1 MNEKSF
7 DLHSKEHASG
17 EKFDYYVCSAAGAL
31 FAYIGQTYTP
41 HTFDSWYYF
50 LTPIALF
57 ALTVC
62 FGIGLWAISIS
73 KIVIMLNK
81 EVLLLL
87 EESTQILELLGNSNA
102 EVFDSP
108 KQKRATRTELVA
120 KVEVNRVSANEL
132 REDAIKEIRK
142 ADIFNSIR
150 NLSLGVGF
158 LLILASKILQPYFAG
173 K

>member
-17 EKFDYYVCSAAGAL
+17 EKFDYYICSAAGAL

-50 LTPIALF
+50 LTPVALS

-73 KIVIMLNK
+73 KTVIMFNK

-87 EESTQILELLGNSNA
+87 EESIQILELLGNGDG

-108 KQKRATRTELVA
+108 KQKRTTRAELAA
-120 KVEVNRVSANEL
+120 KVETNRVSANL
-132 REDAIKEIRK
+132 MREDAVKEIKK
-142 ADIFNSIR
+142 ADMFNSIR

-158 LLILASKILQPYFAG
+158 LLILASKVLQPYCVA